1 MKRLEAILLSKMP
14 IWITITVVVLTVAGT
29 VMFSAIVEDAARRTS
44 RSTGMDRVALEIARI
59 PKSLRR
65 LFFIH
70 DLALSREQRFDG
82 QAGLDLADTGR
93 SPGGGGYLLLAR
105 YFPKPTSGR
114 SRAKVTT
121 LYELIDLSRRKTVH
135 VWHLDPDSTRTDSP
149 MDVLPDGSLVVDMG
163 RYVTRLDACSNVEW
177 TKRLKVHHSIERD
190 ADGNLWAPA
199 TGDQTEM
206 FEEDELLEFS
216 PSGEVLTRIS
226 LSDALA
232 RSGYRHLLYDLNRR
246 SAGDSLHVNDVQPV
260 LRDGPFWRRGDL
272 FVSLRASSVVLLYRP
287 ATDEVVWLRAGPW
300 LHQHDVDVVS
310 ESEISVF
317 SNNTVRASDGRLGV
331 LGANEVYIYDFAT
344 GETRSPWREAM
355 RRHDVRTK
363 TMGVATLLGDGGLV
377 VQEHE
382 YGRVLGLSADGAR
395 RWSYVNRGSDGQVY
409 RLGWGR
415 YLDAE
420 YGAEVVHSVAV
431 AGCTNSDPPAGGAD

>member
-82 QAGLDLADTGR
+82 QAGLDLADAGR

-135 VWHLDPDSTRTDSP
+135 VWHLDPESHNLSYNAV
-149 MDVLPDGSLVVDMG
+149 DVLPDGSLVVAM
-163 RYVTRLDACSNVEW
+163 RRTVVRLDACSNVEW
-177 TKRLKVHHSIERD
+177 RKQWHAHHSIERD
-190 ADGNLWAPA
+190 ADGNFWTPS
-199 TGDQTEM
+199 TGGRGRK
-206 FEEDELLEFS
+206 FREDEVLKFS
-216 PSGEVLTRIS
+216 PSGEALTRVS
-226 LSDALA
+226 LSSALV
-232 RSGYRHLLYDLNRR
+232 RGGYRHLLYDMHRWAR
-246 SAGDSLHVNDVQPV
+246 DPLHLNDVEPV
-260 LRDGPFWRRGDL
+260 LHDGPFWRRGDL
-272 FVSLRASSVVLLYRP
+272 FVSLRTNSVVFLYRP
-287 ATDEVVWLRAGPW
+287 ATDEVVWLQSGPW
-300 LHQHDVDVVS
+300 LHQHDVDIVS
-310 ESEISVF
+310 DSEISVF
-317 SNNTVRASDGRLGV
+317 SNNAAKISDRRDRV

-355 RRHDVRTK
+355 RRHHVRTPV
-363 TMGVATLLGDGGLV
+363 MGGATLLGDGDLMV
-377 VQEHE
+377 EEHMH
-382 YGRVLGLSADGAR
+382 GRVLRLSADGAR
-395 RWSYVNRGSDGQVY
+395 RWSYVNRVPDGRVY
-409 RLGWGR
+409 RVGWSR

-420 YGAEVVHSVAV
+420 YGAEVARSVAAADCTSSGPQ
-431 AGCTNSDPPAGGAD
+431 AGAA